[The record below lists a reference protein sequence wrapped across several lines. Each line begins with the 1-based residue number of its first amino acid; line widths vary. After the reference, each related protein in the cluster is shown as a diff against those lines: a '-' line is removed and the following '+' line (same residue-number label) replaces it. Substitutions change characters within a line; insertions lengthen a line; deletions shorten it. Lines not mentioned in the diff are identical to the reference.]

1 MQRAVSGGLHPGAE
15 RVKRHDGDGA
25 TTAAA
30 AGPGRAPTT
39 KDLLYEAAAALFVER
54 GYEDTTMAEIA
65 ERAGTSR
72 RTAFNHFPSKGDIP
86 MLWTRRMADVAVD
99 VVTGSADEPAPE
111 RIRAYFR
118 LISRLVEAEPELTRQ
133 MMLGWTAAAGPI
145 RYESQLLADL
155 APLLRDGQERGEID
169 PTVDVAEAAR
179 TLSDVYM
186 GVVFRWVRDPD
197 ALGSFQD
204 VADGGIELVLSA
216 VRA

>member
-1 MQRAVSGGLHPGAE
+1 MSRELHPSAG
-15 RVKRHDGDGA
+15 RVKRHEGDG
-25 TTAAA
+25 
-30 AGPGRAPTT
+30 APTT

-86 MLWTRRMADVAVD
+86 MLWTRRMANVAVD
-99 VVTGSADEPAPE
+99 VVTGSTDEPAPE
-111 RIRAYFR
+111 RVRAYFR
-118 LISRLVEAEPELTRQ
+118 AISRLVEAEPELTRQ
-133 MMLGWTAAAGPI
+133 MMLGWAAAAGPI

-155 APLLRDGQERGEID
+155 APLLRDGQERDEID
-169 PTVDVAEAAR
+169 PAIDVAEAAR
-179 TLSDVYM
+179 TLSDVFM

-197 ALGSFQD
+197 ELGPFQD
-204 VADGGIELVLSA
+204 VADGGIALVLAA

>member
-1 MQRAVSGGLHPGAE
+1 VQKAVSEQLHPGAE
-15 RVKRHDGDGA
+15 RVKGHGG
-25 TTAAA
+25 
-30 AGPGRAPTT
+30 PTT
-39 KDLLYEAAAALFVER
+39 RDVLYEAAAALFVER
-54 GYEDTTMAEIA
+54 GYEDTTMADIA

-86 MLWTRRMADVAVD
+86 MLWTRRMADVAVE
-99 VVTGSADEPAPE
+99 VITGSTDDPAPE

-133 MMLGWTAAAGPI
+133 MMLGWTAAVGPI

-155 APLLRDGQERGEID
+155 RPLLSEGQSRGEVRAD
-169 PTVDVAEAAR
+169 VDVAEAAR

-216 VRA
+216 VRARD

>member
-1 MQRAVSGGLHPGAE
+1 MSRELHPGAE
-15 RVKRHDGDGA
+15 RVKRHDGAGA
-25 TTAAA
+25 S
-30 AGPGRAPTT
+30 GAPST

-99 VVTGSADEPAPE
+99 AVTGSSDMAAPE

-118 LISRLVEAEPELTRQ
+118 LIGRLVEAEPELTRQ

-169 PTVDVAEAAR
+169 PGADVAGAAR
-179 TLSDVYM
+179 TLSDVFM

-197 ALGSFQD
+197 ALGPFQD
-204 VADGGIELVLSA
+204 VADGGIALVLSA

>member
-1 MQRAVSGGLHPGAE
+1 MSRELHPSAE
-15 RVKRHDGDGA
+15 RVKRHD
-25 TTAAA
+25 T
-30 AGPGRAPTT
+30 R
-39 KDLLYEAAAALFVER
+39 DLLYEAAAALFVER
-54 GYEDTTMAEIA
+54 GYEDTTMADIA

-86 MLWTRRMADVAVD
+86 MLWTRRMADVAVE
-99 VVTGSADEPAPE
+99 VITGSTEDAAPE
-111 RIRAYFR
+111 RVRAYFR
-118 LISRLVEAEPELTRQ
+118 LISQLVEAEPELTRQ
-133 MMLGWTAAAGPI
+133 MMLGWTAATGPI

-155 APLLRDGQERGEID
+155 APLLRAGQERGEID
-169 PTVDVAEAAR
+169 PAVDVDEAAR

-197 ALGSFQD
+197 ALGPFQD